1 MLGVFDSGLG
11 GLTVLKEFLR
21 LLPQYDYLYLGD
33 NARAP
38 YGDKD
43 QETIYRYTKE
53 AVNYLFDHGC
63 SLVILACNTASADSL
78 RKLQADYPE
87 RKILGV
93 LIPLA
98 EAAVATNAERV
109 GVIATVS
116 TIQSSSYRREIQK
129 LSPQTDVIQ
138 LATPLLVP
146 LIENGQERTVSARRI
161 IKKYILKLK
170 SYNIQTVILGCTHY
184 SFVAN
189 TIKRY
194 LGTNIVCL
202 DSGAIVAD
210 KLQNYLQRHPEVERT
225 LSRHER
231 VEILTTGEAES
242 FNRSA
247 TKYFGAH
254 VEARQISLKQ

>member
-1 MLGVFDSGLG
+1 MIGVFDSGLG
-11 GLTVLKEFLR
+11 GLTVLKEFIR

-43 QETIYRYTKE
+43 QATIYRYTRE
-53 AVNYLFDHGC
+53 AVDYLFDHGC
-63 SLVILACNTASADSL
+63 CLVILACNTASAEAL
-78 RKLQADYPE
+78 RQLQADYPQ

-98 EAAVATNAERV
+98 EAAVATGASRV
-109 GVIATVS
+109 GVIATAS
-116 TIQSSSYRREIQK
+116 TVQSNSYRREIQK
-129 LSPQTDVIQ
+129 LAPKTDVIQ

-146 LIENGQERTVSARRI
+146 LIENGQERSVSARRI

-170 SYNIQTVILGCTHY
+170 SYNINTLILGCTHY
-184 SFVAN
+184 SFVAQ

-194 LGTNIVCL
+194 LGPKITCF
-202 DSGAIVAD
+202 DSGSIVAT
-210 KLQNYLQRHPEVERT
+210 KLQNYLQRHPEIEQILIKKGTVR
-225 LSRHER
+225 
-231 VEILTTGEAES
+231 ILTTGEPES

-247 TKYFGAH
+247 TKYFGQAINSQ
-254 VEARQISLKQ
+254 QIKL

>member
-11 GLTVLKEFLR
+11 GLTVLKEFIR

-43 QETIYRYTKE
+43 QETIYHYTKE
-53 AVNYLFDHGC
+53 AVDYLFQQGC
-63 SLVILACNTASADSL
+63 TLVILACNTASADSL

-98 EAAVATNAERV
+98 EEAVATGAQRI
-109 GVIATVS
+109 GVIATTS
-116 TIQSSSYRREIQK
+116 TVQSNSYRREIQK
-129 LSPQTDVIQ
+129 LSPKTQVIQ

-146 LIENGQERTVSARRI
+146 LIENGQERSVSARRI

-184 SFVAN
+184 SFVAD
-189 TIKRY
+189 TIRRY
-194 LGTNIVCL
+194 LGDKRACL
-202 DSGAIVAD
+202 DSGSTVAA
-210 KLQNYLQRHPEVERT
+210 KLQSYLQRHPEIEST
-225 LSRHER
+225 LSQNKT
-231 VEILTTGEAES
+231 VKILTTGEAEA

-247 TKYFGAH
+247 TKYFGPNIKAK
-254 VEARQISLKQ
+254 QINLK

>member
-11 GLTVLKEFLR
+11 GLTVLKEFIR
-21 LLPQYDYLYLGD
+21 LLPQYDYLYFGD

-53 AVNYLFDHGC
+53 AVGYLFDHGC

-78 RKLQADYPE
+78 RKLQADYPQ

-98 EAAVATNAERV
+98 EAAVATSAQRI
-109 GVIATVS
+109 GVIATIS
-116 TIQSSSYRREIQK
+116 TVHSNSYRREIQK
-129 LSPQTDVIQ
+129 LAPKTDVIQ

-146 LIENGQERTVSARRI
+146 LIENGLERSVSACRI

-184 SFVAN
+184 SFVAK

-202 DSGAIVAD
+202 DSGAIVAT
-210 KLQNYLQRHPEVERT
+210 KLQNYLQRHPEIESKLNQNKTVK
-225 LSRHER
+225 
-231 VEILTTGEAES
+231 ILTTGEADS

-247 TKYFGAH
+247 MKYFGAH
-254 VEARQISLKQ
+254 ISAEKVSLK

>member
-11 GLTVLKEFLR
+11 GLTVLKEFIR

-43 QETIYRYTKE
+43 QDTIYNYTKE
-53 AVNYLFDHGC
+53 AVDYLFNHGC

-98 EAAVATNAERV
+98 EAAVATGARRI
-109 GVIATVS
+109 GVIATTS
-116 TIQSSSYRREIQK
+116 TVQSNSYRREILK
-129 LSPQTDVIQ
+129 LAPKTDVIQ

-170 SYNIQTVILGCTHY
+170 SYNVQTVILGCTHY
-184 SFVAN
+184 SFVAE
-189 TIKRY
+189 TIQRY
-194 LGTNIVCL
+194 LGTTIVCL
-202 DSGAIVAD
+202 DSGAIVAT
-210 KLQNYLQRHPEVERT
+210 KLQNYLQRHQEVERR
-225 LSRHER
+225 LSQNKTMKF
-231 VEILTTGEAES
+231 LTTGEAEF

-247 TKYFGAH
+247 RKYFGREIIAH
-254 VEARQISLKQ
+254 HIKLKE

>member
-1 MLGVFDSGLG
+1 MIGVFDSGLG
-11 GLTVLKEFLR
+11 GLTVLKEFIR

-33 NARAP
+33 NVRAP

-43 QETIYRYTKE
+43 QETIYQYTKE
-53 AVNYLFDHGC
+53 AVDYLFTHGC
-63 SLVILACNTASADSL
+63 TMVVLACNTASADSL

-98 EAAVATNAERV
+98 EAAVATGAKRI
-109 GVIATVS
+109 GVIATTS
-116 TIQSSSYRREIQK
+116 TVQSKSYRREIQK
-129 LSPQTDVIQ
+129 LGPKTDVIQ

-146 LIENGQERTVSARRI
+146 LIENGQERSVSARRI

-170 SYNIQTVILGCTHY
+170 SFNVETVILGCTHY
-184 SFVAN
+184 SFVAP

-194 LGTNIVCL
+194 LGNNIKCL
-202 DSGAIVAD
+202 DSGATVAT
-210 KLQNYLQRHPEVERT
+210 KLQDYLQRHPEIERT
-225 LSRHER
+225 LSQNKA
-231 VEILTTGEAES
+231 VKILTTGAADC

-247 TKYFGAH
+247 MKFFGAH
-254 VEARQISLKQ
+254 IEAERVSLK